1 MKNKFLIIFLALL
14 LIISPCAKAKGDA
27 SSMVLRQAYIDTPE
41 MKLYFDVFD
50 SSDNLV
56 DSIES
61 SQLTATLGEKKIN
74 VKSVQPF
81 IETEEG
87 VAYIF
92 LVDVSTS
99 VAYYFKQMCDSM
111 IKWIDTAGTEDKI
124 AILTYGQG
132 VKLIQDFTSDKAIL
146 KSKVSSLKAIENQT
160 QLYNGII
167 KGIEMGRRRSADLP
181 TRRAIIT
188 FSDGKDDCSGG
199 FTKQEVLD
207 KMREDSIPV
216 YTIGFYY
223 SPLNDIKRGYLNALG
238 EIART
243 SGGEYYQIGTK
254 KLPDIYS
261 EIHKKIQSGFE
272 AVLSCEDSK
281 ADGSIYRLQ
290 INLTD
295 GTWVM
300 NDGISIRLL
309 PNSEK
314 TIPAQPVQA
323 IPEEKKE
330 VEANN
335 LKVSFW
341 YYAGGILTLIVLL
354 ILISKIL
361 RRRRKTVRTLN
372 AGKLPQRK
380 PGNLNTEIMN
390 NPNRGMKIRLTLT
403 GKSKES
409 PDYETNLAGS
419 IVIGISDIAEKLG
432 VFDCEISQEHCEI
445 ALEDNM
451 LFIRDLDSEAGTYIN
466 GVQITGKC
474 RLHNSDL
481 ILLGRT
487 EIMIIF
493 DLLQ

>member
-1 MKNKFLIIFLALL
+1 MRNKFLIIFLALL
-14 LIISPCAKAKGDA
+14 STISPCAKAKSDA
-27 SSMVLRQAYIDTPE
+27 SSMILRQAYVDTPE
-41 MKLYFDVFD
+41 IKLYFDVFD
-50 SSDNLV
+50 NSESLV

-61 SQLTATLGEKKIN
+61 GQLMATLGEKPVN

-81 IETEEG
+81 IETGEG

-111 IKWIDTAGTEDKI
+111 IKWIDTAGAEDKI

-132 VKLIQDFTSDKAIL
+132 VKLIQDYTSDKALL
-146 KSKVSSLKAIENQT
+146 KSKVTSLKAIENQT

-188 FSDGKDDCSGG
+188 LSDGKDDCAGG

-207 KMREDSIPV
+207 KMKEDSIPV

-223 SPLNDIKRGYLNALG
+223 SPLNDIKRGYLNTLG

-243 SGGEYYQIGTK
+243 SGGQYFQIGTK

-272 AVLSCEDSK
+272 AILTCEDSK

-300 NDGISIRLL
+300 NDGFNIRLL
-309 PNSEK
+309 PHPEK
-314 TIPAQPVQA
+314 TIPTQPVQTH
-323 IPEEKKE
+323 PEEKKE
-330 VEANN
+330 IEAGN
-335 LKVSFW
+335 LGMSFL

-354 ILISKIL
+354 IMVSKIL
-361 RRRRKTVRTLN
+361 RRRRKTVRALN
-372 AGKLPQRK
+372 TGKLPHRK
-380 PGNLNTEIMN
+380 PENLNTEKIN
-390 NPNRGMKIRLTLT
+390 NPSRGMKIRLTLT

-409 PDYETNLAGS
+409 PDYETNLVDS

-432 VFDCEISQEHCEI
+432 VFDCEISQEHCKI
-445 ALEDNM
+445 TLEDNM
-451 LFIRDLDSEAGTYIN
+451 LFISDLDSYAGTYIN
-466 GVQITGKC
+466 GVQITGKY

-493 DLLQ
+493 